1 MKFDDT
7 CDDDKDIDDSFFDIE
22 EEDTTL
28 PDMAE
33 DITTFSA
40 AVEDESEEDEEE
52 EEEEERKWLQDEAL
66 DSRGIPGWDSI
77 DQLATALLALSGL
90 SVTTSQ
96 AEKIK
101 KLYDNLLDYD
111 KKSLIYDKRKSR
123 PSWGRFARTKR
134 SGHVSA
140 ETVRR

>member
-1 MKFDDT
+1 MTADGK
-7 CDDDKDIDDSFFDIE
+7 
-22 EEDTTL
+22 
-28 PDMAE
+28 
-33 DITTFSA
+33 
-40 AVEDESEEDEEE
+40 
-52 EEEEERKWLQDEAL
+52 DEAL

-101 KLYDNLLDYD
+101 KLYDKLLDYD
-111 KKSLIYDKRKSR
+111 KKPLIFDKRKSR
-123 PSWGRFARTKR
+123 PSRGRFARIKR

-140 ETVRR
+140 ETVKR